1 MNKRIISVSELNE
14 YIKLVLEHDEL
25 LMNVCVKG
33 EISNFTNHYK
43 TGHLYFSLKDA
54 GGAVKTVMFRSSAVR
69 LKFKPENGMKVLVT
83 GRIGVFPRDGQYQ
96 LYAES
101 MEPDGIGALALAF
114 EQLKARLA
122 KEGLFDETRKKP
134 LPWMPTHI
142 GVITSPT
149 GAAIRDILNILG
161 RRFPLAEVELYPAL
175 VQGEGACAD
184 LVRGLERMNREKR
197 VDVIIIGRGG
207 GSIEDLWAFNEEP
220 LVRAVAASEIPV
232 ISAVGHETDF
242 TLCDFAADRRAPTP
256 SAAAELAVPNAEDLM
271 YTVQDSDLRIRRA
284 MTVKLSLLRERLNR
298 LSGARV
304 LQNPQI
310 VIDDKRMSLMNS
322 ERLLNERM
330 QALFREKK
338 AMLGEASAKL
348 SALDPLAVLA
358 RGYSAVFDGKGG
370 VVKSVDDTAVG
381 ESVTLS
387 LSDGSVRAV
396 VSEIEKNTK
405 KETN

>member
-1 MNKRIISVSELNE
+1 
-14 YIKLVLEHDEL
+14 
-25 LMNVCVKG
+25 
-33 EISNFTNHYK
+33 
-43 TGHLYFSLKDA
+43 
-54 GGAVKTVMFRSSAVR
+54 
-69 LKFKPENGMKVLVT
+69 
-83 GRIGVFPRDGQYQ
+83 
-96 LYAES
+96 
-101 MEPDGIGALALAF
+101 
-114 EQLKARLA
+114 
-122 KEGLFDETRKKP
+122 
-134 LPWMPTHI
+134 
-142 GVITSPT
+142 
-149 GAAIRDILNILG
+149 
-161 RRFPLAEVELYPAL
+161 
-175 VQGEGACAD
+175 
-184 LVRGLERMNREKR
+184 
-197 VDVIIIGRGG
+197 
-207 GSIEDLWAFNEEP
+207 
-220 LVRAVAASEIPV
+220 VRAVAASEIPV

-358 RGYSAVFDGKGG
+358 RGYGAVFDGKGG